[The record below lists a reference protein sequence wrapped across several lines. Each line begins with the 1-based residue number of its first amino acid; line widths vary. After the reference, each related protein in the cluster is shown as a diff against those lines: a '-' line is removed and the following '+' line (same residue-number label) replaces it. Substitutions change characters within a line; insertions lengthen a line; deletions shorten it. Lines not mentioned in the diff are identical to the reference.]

1 MAPESPA
8 VWLSRSEPSWSCGPS
23 RKTVPFLVWILLF
36 SALCRLILLTQKD
49 VVGTDEVIYLA
60 LGKSLWQGQG
70 LTLEGR
76 PVTMCPPLLPLVAG
90 IFSLFTEDL
99 EKGTNFTYWLFG
111 GILVIPYYFLARRIY
126 GDKVAKLACFFLAFY
141 PGLLLAFYWGSMT
154 EHLYTFLLISAFLFC
169 LRAAEQGA
177 LTDFAWAGSLLGLV
191 YLTRSEGI
199 LFFPVLFAWTA
210 ARTLSS
216 RRQDLRR
223 AVGRLGLMTVCFA
236 VISAPYPLFL
246 KKHSG
251 ELSISGKTK
260 LILLAGA
267 MDLQEREKLLGKLN
281 EEGTDFFNYEE
292 LVRDKTVLGMILEN
306 PKVLVGGSLLQIRNF
321 FVTLVSWKVFP
332 VFLVPF
338 IILGLFR
345 RSWDRDRLGKEVFL
359 VTACLPFLV
368 FLIFQI
374 WPRYLLP
381 MTPVLLLW
389 TARGVA
395 ELEQWIEETRGNIR
409 GDRTVPRRSLW
420 FFAPRVLVALL
431 LLAIL
436 VAKPV
441 KARMLDQMPVEYRAA
456 GLWMRDHLP
465 PNAVLLARK
474 PEVAYY
480 AQRRMRPLPNEE
492 LPKILRYARSQKAEY
507 LVVDEAF
514 IATRPQLTAL
524 LGDGKPPPELERIYE
539 TRSPSGRLLRVFRI
553 VEGHTSSPT
562 PEGAGP

>member
-1 MAPESPA
+1 MPAETPAAGSLLSKPGSPPA
-8 VWLSRSEPSWSCGPS
+8 AF
-23 RKTVPFLVWILLF
+23 RKTAFFLACMVIF
-36 SALCRLILLTQKD
+36 SMFCRLLLLTQKD

-60 LGKSLWQGQG
+60 LGKSFWQGHG

-76 PVTMCPPLLPLVAG
+76 PVTMCPPLLPMVAG
-90 IFSLFTEDL
+90 FVSLFTEDL

-111 GILVIPYYFLARRIY
+111 GLLVLPYYLFARRIY
-126 GDKVAKLACFFLAFY
+126 GEKVAKLACFFLAFY

-154 EHLYTFLLISAFLFC
+154 EHLYTFLLVSAFLFC
-169 LRAAEQGA
+169 LRAVERGA
-177 LTDFAWAGSLLGLV
+177 STDFAWAGSLLGLV

-199 LFFPVLFAWTA
+199 LFFPVLLLWTA
-210 ARTLSS
+210 ARTLRGNSN
-216 RRQDLRR
+216 LRR
-223 AVGRLGLMTVCFA
+223 AVARLALMSACFA
-236 VISAPYPLFL
+236 AISAPYPLFL

-292 LVRDKTVLGMILEN
+292 LVRDKTVLGMVLDN
-306 PKVLVGGSLLQIRNF
+306 PKILVGGSLLQIRNF
-321 FVTLVSWKVFP
+321 LVTLFSWKVFP
-332 VFLVPF
+332 SFLAAF
-338 IILGLFR
+338 ILLGLFR
-345 RSWDRDRLGKEVFL
+345 RPWDRHRLGKEVFL
-359 VTACLPFLV
+359 LTTCLPFLV
-368 FLIFQI
+368 FLTFQI

-389 TARGVA
+389 SVRGVV
-395 ELEQWIEETRGNIR
+395 ELEEWIEGSARKIR
-409 GDRTVPRRSLW
+409 GHGPLTHRTVW
-420 FFAPRVLVALL
+420 FFVPRILAALL

-441 KARMLDQMPVEYRAA
+441 KARMLDQMPVEYKTA
-456 GLWMRDHLP
+456 GLWMRENLP
-465 PNAVLLARK
+465 SDAVLLARK

-480 AQRRMRPLPNEE
+480 ARRRMRPLPNED
-492 LPKILRYARSQKAEY
+492 LPRICRYAQSQNAEY

-514 IATRPQLTAL
+514 IDTRPQLAAL
-524 LGDGKPPPELERIYE
+524 LGDEDPPPPLERIYE

-553 VEGHTSSPT
+553 PQGQSSSAPSLA
-562 PEGAGP
+562 GAGP